1 MVEGEEITK
10 NASQVTLHLSISF
23 QHHLL
28 YTELL

>member
-10 NASQVTLHLSISF
+10 NASQVTLRLSIF
-23 QHHLL
+23 CQHHLL